1 MNKIRRITLLLII
14 FLVIVGMNMVLFAFL
29 YGINDSIVNTHI
41 AEDLSITI
49 AKASFWDN
57 LYFSGITY
65 LTIGYGDFKTV
76 NGVGKLL
83 AVMQGFSG
91 VLINSLF
98 TGIFLYY
105 LVKRPQN
112 ILMSNRLY
120 IRYKRHKG
128 RFYLSVRVGNKGR
141 AIVNVNR
148 ILELFTYE
156 NGIRKRRLQL
166 SQEYHYL
173 EDVLYWDID
182 LHKTENQQLL
192 KYIKECLY
200 NHKEITIRIS
210 ITGTDVD
217 AGELVFIANNY
228 SKKDLIFIQ
237 DYQEIYRH
245 QRNHQLKINW
255 KGFHK
260 TLELDAEKIQ
270 AFKEL

>member
-1 MNKIRRITLLLII
+1 MNKIKRITLLLLIFILIVII
-14 FLVIVGMNMVLFAFL
+14 DIIAFALL
-29 YGINDSIVNTHI
+29 YSINNSIVNSHI
-41 AEDLSITI
+41 AEELTTSI
-49 AKASFWDN
+49 AKASFRDT

-65 LTIGYGDFKTV
+65 LTIGYGDFKVV
-76 NGVGKLL
+76 NGIGKLL
-83 AVMQGFSG
+83 AVLQGFSG
-91 VLINSLF
+91 VLINSVF

-156 NGIRKRRLQL
+156 NGLRNRSLQL

-173 EDVLYWDID
+173 EDILYWDID
-182 LHKTENQQLL
+182 LHKTENRQLL
-192 KYIKECLY
+192 NYIKECLFED
-200 NHKEITIRIS
+200 KAITIRIS

-228 SKKDLIFIQ
+228 SKNDLVFIH

-245 QRNHQLKINW
+245 QRNNQLRINW
-255 KGFHK
+255 QGFHK
-260 TLELDAEKIQ
+260 ALELDAEKIQ